1 MNDEVLSFF
10 RHPIFL
16 SKHFS
21 YLGETVYV
29 NKIEKKINPK
39 YLSTKVKI
47 LKRMQKL
54 VKYSIRFRKF
64 LKISKS
70 FEIQK
75 ILKRLLVILRLQAII
90 EKAGTDKKY
99 VQQKNKRK
107 IRKKAI
113 IWFSS
118 IHCLEVCT
126 GNRNDHW
133 PLLLFYEIFETIK
146 VKQTASRVYK
156 RELLITKY
164 LIYSK
169 MLPK

>member
-54 VKYSIRFRKF
+54 VKYSIRFKKF

-90 EKAGTDKKY
+90 EKVGTDKKY

-113 IWFSS
+113 I
-118 IHCLEVCT
+118 
-126 GNRNDHW
+126 
-133 PLLLFYEIFETIK
+133 
-146 VKQTASRVYK
+146 
-156 RELLITKY
+156 
-164 LIYSK
+164 
-169 MLPK
+169 